1 MEKLEIYI
9 HIPFCVKKCDY
20 CDFLSMCAD
29 NSTKREYV
37 SALINEIKLSKD
49 RMKGYLVDTVF
60 IGGGTPSILEGKYIS
75 DIMETLRECCRIDKN
90 AEITIECNPGTV
102 DSYKLEQYKKVGI
115 NRISLGLQSA
125 NDEELAAIGRIHNYS
140 KFEESFYLAREAG
153 FTNINVDIMSALPG
167 QTLES
172 YQNTI
177 KKVLSLNPEHIS
189 AYSLIVE
196 EETPLH
202 DKVEQAEEAGIHIL
216 PEEDVEREMYYDTE
230 KMLHAAG
237 YERYEISNY
246 CKKGYMCRHNVGYWK
261 RTEYLGFGLGAASL
275 YKDTRYSNMEDLYQ
289 YISVMSE
296 SGSDSDSSFWGDEI
310 YEDNVWDIQE
320 DGLTIVQGKI
330 QQLSVKD
337 RIEEFMFLGLRMM
350 EGISMKT
357 FEEMFG
363 RKYEN
368 VYGTVSDK
376 LVEQGLL
383 EQNGDNI
390 RLTKRGIDI
399 SNYVM
404 SEFLL

>member
-1 MEKLEIYI
+1 M
-9 HIPFCVKKCDY
+9 H
-20 CDFLSMCAD
+20 
-29 NSTKREYV
+29 
-37 SALINEIKLSKD
+37 D
-49 RMKGYLVDTVF
+49 R
-60 IGGGTPSILEGKYIS
+60 
-75 DIMETLRECCRIDKN
+75 
-90 AEITIECNPGTV
+90 
-102 DSYKLEQYKKVGI
+102 
-115 NRISLGLQSA
+115 
-125 NDEELAAIGRIHNYS
+125 
-140 KFEESFYLAREAG
+140 
-153 FTNINVDIMSALPG
+153 
-167 QTLES
+167 
-172 YQNTI
+172 
-177 KKVLSLNPEHIS
+177 
-189 AYSLIVE
+189 
-196 EETPLH
+196 
-202 DKVEQAEEAGIHIL
+202 VEQAKEAGICIL

-246 CKKGYMCRHNVGYWK
+246 CKKGYVCRHNVGYWK

-296 SGSDSDSSFWGDEI
+296 SGSDSSFWGDEI

-320 DGLTIVQGKI
+320 DGLMIVQGKI

-337 RIEEFMFLGLRMM
+337 RMEEFMFLGLRMM
-350 EGISMKT
+350 EGISVKT